1 MRARDCSAPTT
12 SSNRGSERLV
22 VRNER
27 AASNGGQPALS
38 IMRTICRP
46 TQVDSDFGVD
56 GGLLDGEGN
65 YVPCEAVKE

>member
-1 MRARDCSAPTT
+1 M
-12 SSNRGSERLV
+12 V

-27 AASNGGQPALS
+27 AASNAGQPALS